1 MAAKDKQKLWLAPDA
16 VPQASRREWIGLA
29 VLTLP
34 ALLISMDLSVL
45 YLAVPRLSLALRPSS
60 VQLLWIT
67 DIYGFLLAG
76 FLITMGS
83 LGDRIGRRKLLMI
96 GGATFGLASIGA
108 AFSTSAAMLIA
119 ARAAMGIAGATLAPS
134 SLALLSNMFQDP
146 KQRTRAISV
155 WAASLSAGGAVG
167 PVLGGVLLTFF
178 WWGSVF
184 LVAVPIMLLLVMT
197 APTLLPD
204 YRNPQ
209 SARLDL
215 TSVVLSLGT
224 LLLIIYGLKQI
235 AQFGLGWAPALAMVA
250 GLAVGVLFV
259 RRQRRL
265 AEPLTDLRLF
275 RVPSFSVA
283 LATNTFGF
291 FVVLGVF
298 FFTDQYLQLVLGLS
312 PLVAGLWDV
321 PSFCG
326 FILGSLLVPSL
337 VRTTRPAYVMAAGLA
352 MASLGFIILTQVGPN
367 SGLVAFVLGS
377 VILSLGMAPVFTMV
391 TDIVLGSTPPEQAGA
406 ASGMSET
413 STELGGA
420 LGIAILG
427 SIGAAVY
434 RNQVANT
441 FSAGVPANA
450 AVDTLSGAMATAG
463 QQHSS
468 PFSSMVLGVARE
480 AFTNGV
486 HAVAG
491 LSAAIVAVLALLVLV
506 LLRRVPSDGEASSTP

>member
-1 MAAKDKQKLWLAPDA
+1 MSVDQKTWRAPNA
-16 VPQASRREWIGLA
+16 TLRAGRREWIGLA

-45 YLAVPRLSLALRPSS
+45 YLAVPRLSSALRPSN

-76 FLITMGS
+76 CLVTMGS

-96 GGATFGLASIGA
+96 GGTLFGLASVLA

-119 ARAAMGIAGATLAPS
+119 ARAVMGIAAATLAPS
-134 SLALLSNMFQDP
+134 SLALVSNMFHDP

-167 PVLGGVLLTFF
+167 PVLGGVLLTFY

-184 LVAVPIMLLLVMT
+184 LVAVPIMLLLVTT
-197 APTLLPD
+197 APALLPE

-215 TSVVLSLGT
+215 TSVILSLGT
-224 LLLIIYGLKQI
+224 LLLIVYGLKQT
-235 AQFGLGWAPALAMVA
+235 AQFGLGWVPTLAIVV
-250 GLAVGVLFV
+250 GLAVGVIFV
-259 RRQRRL
+259 RRQRTL
-265 AEPLTDLRLF
+265 AEPLIDLRLF

-291 FVVLGVF
+291 VVVLGVF

-312 PLVAGLWDV
+312 PLWAGLWNV
-321 PSFCG
+321 PAFGG
-326 FILGSLLVPSL
+326 FILGSLLTPL
-337 VRTTRPAYVMAAGLA
+337 MVRSTRPAYVMAAGLA
-352 MASLGFIILTQVGPN
+352 LASIGFAILTQTSVS
-367 SGLVAFVLGS
+367 SGLVTFVIGS
-377 VILSLGMAPVFTMV
+377 VVMSLGMAPVFTLV
-391 TDIVLGSTPPEQAGA
+391 TDMVIGSTPPERAGA
-406 ASGMSET
+406 ASGLSET

-427 SIGAAVY
+427 SIGTAVY
-434 RNQVANT
+434 RNQVAYAI
-441 FSAGVPANA
+441 SGGLAAHAAGDSLGGAVA
-450 AVDTLSGAMATAG
+450 AASQLPGPLGSMLLSVT
-463 QQHSS
+463 
-468 PFSSMVLGVARE
+468 RE
-480 AFTNGV
+480 SFTNSL
-486 HAVAG
+486 HTVAG
-491 LSAAIVAVLALLVLV
+491 LSAAIVAVLAILVIV
-506 LLRRVPSDGEASSTP
+506 LLRRVSPDGETSSAP